1 MHHSLESMV
10 QGEII
15 EGYQCN
21 ACNQKTDIEKKV
33 AIQNLPNT
41 LIVHLNRITFDL
53 EQLRNI
59 KINDK
64 LEFPNTLNVKKYMV
78 EEVHREQR
86 RKLRQKLIEKRRKNL

>member
-1 MHHSLESMV
+1 
-10 QGEII
+10 
-15 EGYQCN
+15 
-21 ACNQKTDIEKKV
+21 
-33 AIQNLPNT
+33 
-41 LIVHLNRITFDL
+41 VHLNRITFDL

-86 RKLRQKLIEKRRKNL
+86 RKIRQKLIEQRRKNL